1 MHEAFVQY
9 MGSQMRPNVYLELG
23 VGEGDTFNLIAPFV
37 SRAIAVDTKMPECLE
52 DFETY
57 EMKTEE
63 FFNDGW
69 LKGTADLI
77 FIDADQSY
85 AGVKSDLMNS
95 LKVLSEDGMI
105 IINNT
110 DPISEKNMTAE
121 GHKLVDEIEE
131 GKIPHMNVTTL
142 PIGDGGLS
150 IITNK
155 KCSRTQQRASSP
167 DKVDKDGKLKPKFYV
182 PEAYNLSEYAE
193 MKANSPYKQ
202 Y

>member
-1 MHEAFVQY
+1 
-9 MGSQMRPNVYLELG
+9 
-23 VGEGDTFNLIAPFV
+23 
-37 SRAIAVDTKMPECLE
+37 LE

-105 IINNT
+105 IMNNT

>member
-1 MHEAFVQY
+1 
-9 MGSQMRPNVYLELG
+9 MRPNVYLELG

-105 IINNT
+105 IMNNT

>member
-105 IINNT
+105 IMNNT

>member
-23 VGEGDTFNLIAPFV
+23 VGEGTTFNLIAPFV

-57 EMKTEE
+57 EMDSSE
-63 FFNDGW
+63 FFADGW
-69 LKGTADLI
+69 LNGTADLI

-85 AGVKSDLMNS
+85 KGVKADLMNS

-105 IINNT
+105 IMNNT
-110 DPISEKNMTAE
+110 DPISDKNMTSEA
-121 GHKLVDEIEE
+121 HKLVDEIEE